1 MATMIPGTQAL
12 DDFNWSAGEQRL
24 YALLELL
31 PDTYYIFHSARWNE
45 KRRRSELSAREYIE
59 WREADF
65 VVFYPPRGIIVFEV
79 KDGNITYTREMGWVQ
94 TNRKTGE
101 GKMIDPMVQAQVS
114 MFHFRKL
121 LQKKMQTSSPYEV
134 TAAVWF
140 TSADKSSMT
149 GSLPNNY
156 QEQAVLWANDMASP
170 EQAEMA
176 IQRVFTLCNQQKIS
190 PDPQITQ
197 KVLDVLAPE
206 FGAFASVRSTRLA
219 AQAMFLKMTREQS
232 YLLDYL
238 EEQQIAAIQGCAGT
252 GKTMLA
258 IQKAQR
264 LAERENVLFLCF
276 NLFLKNFLQ
285 ENYARDNLTITN
297 LDSLFVLKTGK
308 ELPMGSARSQEKDD
322 QILEFLLEW
331 KDFGLDYQ
339 HVVVDEGQDFNSDH
353 LQALYAIAQE
363 RGGCFYVFY
372 DKYQFV
378 QGQEF
383 PQWIHDMDC
392 RLVLTRNCRNTKEIA
407 ITSTRPVGIDES
419 RIKMRLE
426 AQESVGFV
434 TKPKLYIV
442 RDKAAIIEYLDALI
456 TKYLNAGIPR
466 ESIVVLSMKSTGSS
480 ILTEGDF
487 ALSAQNRLANAK
499 EKGRILFTTVRK
511 FKGLEAEVILCIDI
525 DAATFSSERQRNVFY
540 VGTSRA
546 QSYLEMLAL
555 LPNEDAENALADA
568 ISPQGSHT
576 RARAAIATGLKAKIG
591 TKNDLYE

>member
-276 NLFLKNFLQ
+276 NLFLN
-285 ENYARDNLTITN
+285 NLTITN

-331 KDFGLDYQ
+331 KDFGLDFQ

-568 ISPQGSHT
+568 ISPQGSHA

>member
-1 MATMIPGTQAL
+1 
-12 DDFNWSAGEQRL
+12 
-24 YALLELL
+24 
-31 PDTYYIFHSARWNE
+31 
-45 KRRRSELSAREYIE
+45 
-59 WREADF
+59 
-65 VVFYPPRGIIVFEV
+65 
-79 KDGNITYTREMGWVQ
+79 
-94 TNRKTGE
+94 
-101 GKMIDPMVQAQVS
+101 
-114 MFHFRKL
+114 
-121 LQKKMQTSSPYEV
+121 
-134 TAAVWF
+134 
-140 TSADKSSMT
+140 
-149 GSLPNNY
+149 
-156 QEQAVLWANDMASP
+156 
-170 EQAEMA
+170 
-176 IQRVFTLCNQQKIS
+176 
-190 PDPQITQ
+190 
-197 KVLDVLAPE
+197 
-206 FGAFASVRSTRLA
+206 
-219 AQAMFLKMTREQS
+219 MFLKMTREQS

-264 LAERENVLFLCF
+264 LAERDNVLFLCF

-285 ENYARDNLTITN
+285 ENYARENLTITN

-331 KDFGLDYQ
+331 KDYQLDCR
-339 HVVVDEGQDFNSDH
+339 HIVVDEGQDFNSDH

-363 RGGCFYVFY
+363 QGGCFYVFY

-383 PQWIHDMDC
+383 PRWIHDMDC

-419 RIKMRLE
+419 RIKLRLE
-426 AQESVGFV
+426 AQESAGYV

-442 RDKAAIIEYLDALI
+442 KDKATLIEYLDALI
-456 TKYLNAGIPR
+456 TKYLSAGIPR
-466 ESIVVLSMKSTGSS
+466 ESIVVLSMKSSGAS

-487 ALSAQNRLANAK
+487 ALSAQNRLASVK
-499 EKGRILFTTVRK
+499 EKGKILFTTVRK
-511 FKGLEAEVILCIDI
+511 FKGLEAEAVLCIDI
-525 DAATFSSERQRNVFY
+525 DTTTFSSERQRNLFY

-555 LPNEDAENALADA
+555 LPDEDAENAFADA
-568 ISPQGSHT
+568 ISPQGNRV

-591 TKNDLYE
+591 TKSDLLD

>member
-24 YALLELL
+24 YGLLELL
-31 PDTYYIFHSARWNE
+31 PSTYYIFHSARWNE
-45 KRRRSELSAREYIE
+45 KRRRSELSPREYIE

-79 KDGNITYTREMGWVQ
+79 KDGNISFARDNGWVQ
-94 TNRKTGE
+94 TNRKTGDS
-101 GKMIDPMVQAQVS
+101 KIIDPMLQAQIS

-121 LQKKMQTSSPYEV
+121 LQSRIQSPCPYDV
-134 TAAVWF
+134 AAAVWF
-140 TSADKSSMT
+140 TSADRKYVT

-176 IQRVFTLCNQQKIS
+176 IQGVFAFYSHGKIE
-190 PDPQITQ
+190 PDPEVTK

-206 FGAFASVRSTRLA
+206 FGAFASIRSNRLA
-219 AQAMFLKMTREQS
+219 AQAMFVRMTQEQS

-264 LAERENVLFLCF
+264 LAERDNVLFLCF
-276 NLFLKNFLQ
+276 NLLLKNFLQ
-285 ENYARDNLTITN
+285 ENYARDRLTITN

-331 KDFGLDYQ
+331 KDFQLNCQ
-339 HVVVDEGQDFNSDH
+339 HIVVDEGQDFNSDH

-363 RGGCFYVFY
+363 HGGCFYVFY
-372 DKYQFV
+372 DKYQFI

-426 AQESVGFV
+426 AQESAEYV

-442 RDKAAIIEYLDALI
+442 KDKAALIEYLDALI
-456 TKYLNAGIPR
+456 TKYLNAGVPR
-466 ESIVVLSMKSTGSS
+466 ESIVVLSMKSTGAS
-480 ILTEGDF
+480 ILTESDF
-487 ALSAQNRLANAK
+487 ALTSQNRLTSAK
-499 EKGRILFTTVRK
+499 EKGKILFTTVRK
-511 FKGLEAEVILCIDI
+511 FKGLEGEVVLCIDI
-525 DAATFSSERQRNVFY
+525 EATTFSNQRQRNVFY

-546 QSYLEMLAL
+546 QSYLEMLMI
-555 LPNEDAENALADA
+555 LPDEDAENNFADM
-568 ISPQGSHT
+568 IRPEGNRL
-576 RARAAIATGLKAKIG
+576 RARAAIAMGLKVKIG
-591 TKNDLYE
+591 TMNDLYE